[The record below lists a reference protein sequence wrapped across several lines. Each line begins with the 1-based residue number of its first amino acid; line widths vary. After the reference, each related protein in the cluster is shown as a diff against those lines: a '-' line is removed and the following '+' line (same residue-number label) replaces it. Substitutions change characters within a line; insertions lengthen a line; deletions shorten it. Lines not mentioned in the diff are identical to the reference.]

1 MKNKDDVCP
10 ICKGTGF
17 VIENVNGNEFARV
30 CKCQINKMFLT
41 KNEKANIP
49 PRFIGAE
56 LEWYKPDENNRSQ
69 IIAKDRIKRFIND
82 YPAVI
87 KGLLLM
93 GPTGVGKTRLLS
105 SIATELMKKIPNI
118 DIYYIDW
125 NDLVRE
131 MRSGEDYSTRDYF
144 MINKIITKLVNV
156 DLLLFDELG
165 GSNVSS
171 WVYDN
176 IYYLFNKRYNENKIT
191 ICATNYFDTTE
202 HSVETLSEKIGN
214 RLRSRLYEM
223 TEVIEIFGN
232 DYRKKN
238 G

>member
-1 MKNKDDVCP
+1 MIKKKICP

-17 VIENVNGNEFARV
+17 VIEVVNGVEYAKL
-30 CKCQINKMFLT
+30 CKCRLSDRFLT

-56 LEWYKPDENNRSQ
+56 LEWYKPEDGNESQ
-69 IIAKDRIKRFIND
+69 IRAKERIKRFIND
-82 YPAVI
+82 FPAVT

-105 SIATELMKKIPNI
+105 SIATELFKKTPQL
-118 DIYYIDW
+118 DVFYVDW

-131 MRSGEDYSTRDYF
+131 MKSGEDYSTRDYDGINQ
-144 MINKIITKLVNV
+144 MIMRLIDV

-165 GSNVSS
+165 GSSVSA

-176 IYYLFNKRYNENKIT
+176 IYYLLNKRYNNNKIT
-191 ICATNYFDTTE
+191 VCATNYFDSTDVLKT
-202 HSVETLSEKIGN
+202 TLSDRIGV

-223 TEVIEIFGN
+223 TEIIEIYGN